1 MDFESDRNR
10 DNDDATTT
18 HNGGGGELHIDTS
31 QRRENNVFTIQNWN
45 KIMGSQNTLKE
56 GRVDADNLCLGVHSN
71 SSLSEESLSNANTM
85 NEPLGLLCLTG
96 RQRSMSRHNYD
107 KENVFVLYAT
117 ENLDSVKLKISK
129 WTIFLLPTMEKKM
142 L

>member
-1 MDFESDRNR
+1 
-10 DNDDATTT
+10 
-18 HNGGGGELHIDTS
+18 
-31 QRRENNVFTIQNWN
+31 
-45 KIMGSQNTLKE
+45 MGSQNTMKE

-129 WTIFLLPTMEKKM
+129 WTFSYCRQWKKNVIK
-142 L
+142 LKSKHSS